1 MVISKTFIRK
11 ATYETP
17 EEIMYYDDSV
27 IKEIIEHLQYQRKI
41 ADDAIMHLV
50 ERENKLKMIEEMFKN
65 GVVDLRE
72 LDKLVRGTK

>member
-1 MVISKTFIRK
+1 MVISKNFIRR

-50 ERENKLKMIEEMFKN
+50 ERENKLKMIEQMFKS
-65 GVVDLRE
+65 GTVDLKE
-72 LDKLVRGTK
+72 LKKIVEGK